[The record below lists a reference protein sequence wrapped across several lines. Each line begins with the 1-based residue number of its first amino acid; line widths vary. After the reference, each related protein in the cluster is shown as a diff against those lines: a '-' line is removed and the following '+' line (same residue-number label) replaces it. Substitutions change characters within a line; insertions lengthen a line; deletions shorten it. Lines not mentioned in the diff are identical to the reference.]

1 MDFLLAKN
9 CLDVGCLVHSGRH
22 FSRSLHEGQ
31 CRTFLQC
38 FYQVSVMLLKLSN
51 AAYSLVH
58 NGRHGE
64 LVNRPNFSLKPG
76 DNGRQGELLTQGPGW
91 FGFYRAPKRKL
102 CEQNVPQLN
111 KILSQSLKKTF
122 TTKPIKV
129 TCLLLI
135 ICFKPS
141 IPTSA

>member
-1 MDFLLAKN
+1 
-9 CLDVGCLVHSGRH
+9 
-22 FSRSLHEGQ
+22 
-31 CRTFLQC
+31 
-38 FYQVSVMLLKLSN
+38 MLLKSSN

-111 KILSQSLKKTF
+111 KILSQSLKKNFHNKTY
-122 TTKPIKV
+122 KSYM
-129 TCLLLI
+129 LI
-135 ICFKPS
+135 
-141 IPTSA
+141 AYHML